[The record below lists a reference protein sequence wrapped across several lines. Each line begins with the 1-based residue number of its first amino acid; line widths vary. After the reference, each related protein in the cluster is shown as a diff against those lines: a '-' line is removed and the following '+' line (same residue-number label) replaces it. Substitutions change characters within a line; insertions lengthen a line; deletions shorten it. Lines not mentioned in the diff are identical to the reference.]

1 MTKGPAKQGDY
12 PDRWLDCQ
20 HALEPLF
27 MELVEASLTPFI
39 DLSHMA
45 GPIFQAGEE
54 AGWTVDDIASA
65 IAELAVNYQLGESA
79 NRTTDAAI
87 AKAMTTVR
95 KQ

>member
-1 MTKGPAKQGDY
+1 MIKGPAKNGDY

-27 MELVEASLTPFI
+27 LELVEETATPYI

-45 GPIFQAGEE
+45 DPIFRAGEE
-54 AGWTVDDIASA
+54 AGWTVDDIATA
-65 IAELAVNYQLGESA
+65 ISELAVNYQLGRSG
-79 NRTTDAAI
+79 NQSRDAAI
-87 AKAMTTVR
+87 AKAMTPAR